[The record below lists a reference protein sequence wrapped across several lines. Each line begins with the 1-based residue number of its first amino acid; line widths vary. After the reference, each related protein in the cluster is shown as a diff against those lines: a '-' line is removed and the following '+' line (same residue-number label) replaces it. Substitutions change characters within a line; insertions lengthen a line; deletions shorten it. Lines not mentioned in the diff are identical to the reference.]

1 MEEPPQS
8 PDALVPHVY
17 PFLLTESLWIFDE
30 AGYFRH
36 KTQCLTHT
44 KPDAPA
50 MCHIS
55 GTRAGALKE
64 HGVWL
69 WEINHD
75 IQETLVIWEKS
86 RGVMRVVWNST
97 LPVPSGHGPM
107 VGSVGGHN
115 HPPALWKAEGPILTL
130 PAPASFGSPDM

>member
-1 MEEPPQS
+1 MEGLWKNSPQS

-30 AGYFRH
+30 AGYFRD

-55 GTRAGALKE
+55 GTPAGALKE
-64 HGVWL
+64 HGAC
-69 WEINHD
+69 HD

-86 RGVMRVVWNST
+86 RGVMRVV
-97 LPVPSGHGPM
+97 
-107 VGSVGGHN
+107 
-115 HPPALWKAEGPILTL
+115 
-130 PAPASFGSPDM
+130 